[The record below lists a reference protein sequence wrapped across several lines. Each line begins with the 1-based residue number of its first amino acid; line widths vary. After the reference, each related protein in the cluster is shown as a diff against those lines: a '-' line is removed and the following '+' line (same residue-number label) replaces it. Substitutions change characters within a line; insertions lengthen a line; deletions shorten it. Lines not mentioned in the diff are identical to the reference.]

1 MAEQKTKQNTLST
14 IYYKFNTGLGQPI
27 HIHITKENGKIN
39 KVFTDISPYGTEI
52 SGLTTLM
59 GLLISKYLEIGG
71 DVKKL
76 QKYLNS
82 VKTDSPYGFGSR
94 RIESIPHAVS
104 IAISKTLNN

>member
-1 MAEQKTKQNTLST
+1 MTEENKQKTLST
-14 IYYKFNTGLGQPI
+14 TYYRFNTGLGQPI
-27 HIHITKENGKIN
+27 HIHITKEGDKIN

-71 DVKKL
+71 DIQKL

-82 VKTDSPYGFGSR
+82 VKTDKPYGFGSR
-94 RIESIPHAVS
+94 RIESIPHAVAL
-104 IAISKTLNN
+104 AISKTLNN